1 MKKNIL
7 ILSLSLCIFLT
18 AQPVYAVKL
27 APVNAPN
34 SGPLQPIPE
43 GVEPNIKSNIQDKTQ
58 SEESEN
64 PENNFGQVNST
75 ESGKQA
81 GESSNVNS
89 SSVVSKNNSGVLII
103 ALVIVVILLVL
114 GMLWYRK
121 MQSKKQ

>member
-58 SEESEN
+58 RILEKTTSKFFLFCF
-64 PENNFGQVNST
+64 NF
-75 ESGKQA
+75 
-81 GESSNVNS
+81 
-89 SSVVSKNNSGVLII
+89 
-103 ALVIVVILLVL
+103 
-114 GMLWYRK
+114 
-121 MQSKKQ
+121 